1 MDAMLLPNIS
11 EYLGKLDVSSSPP
24 TGRKILV
31 GCGLVAFRVA
41 DRVRGGFLG
50 TRADVIQQ
58 KAGRTVQFE
67 VTEQTRQALA
77 TWIAKRQLSKQDS
90 LFAQAWQGR
99 APVTVQRHSLIDLR
113 ATRSGSSRH
122 SGHSKFGK
130 RWQRKSKCVQ
140 AELPLKLATHTVRVV
155 RAIRG

>member
-77 TWIAKRQLSKQDS
+77 TWSAKRQLSKQDS
-90 LFAQAWQGR
+90 LFAQAWQ
-99 APVTVQRHSLIDLR
+99 
-113 ATRSGSSRH
+113 
-122 SGHSKFGK
+122 
-130 RWQRKSKCVQ
+130 
-140 AELPLKLATHTVRVV
+140 AELQ
-155 RAIRG
+155 